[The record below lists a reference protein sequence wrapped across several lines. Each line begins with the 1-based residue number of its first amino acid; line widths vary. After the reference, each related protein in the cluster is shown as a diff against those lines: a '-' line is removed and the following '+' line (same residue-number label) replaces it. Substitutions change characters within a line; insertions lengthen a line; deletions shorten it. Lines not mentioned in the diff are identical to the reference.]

1 VDAQEGVTNGVGTGN
16 TSGTDGFLRFSA
28 AYIGLAFTGLVTFNS
43 LTAAGST
50 QINGANITTGTI
62 NANRISLSGKNIT
75 DLTNNAG
82 YTNDDTADSAFN
94 LAGGKNK
101 TFYQDTAPGSGMIV
115 GDLWVDQDATDVS
128 NKYYRRTTV
137 SGTDQWL
144 LINPSTVGGWNLTA
158 SSLFSGTLVNA
169 ANAAFT
175 SGAGHISINS
185 GGSIHTPKFY
195 VNQQGNAGFSGVLTF
210 TDGTMDLGGVAKS
223 TITNSEITLS
233 DVSSNLADKTPGQQ
247 VQEAFTQSTNITAG
261 KIRLQSTAQSSN
273 ASNCIE
279 LDAGSNQ
286 IVIKDGGVS
295 RVIIGKL

>member
-1 VDAQEGVTNGVGTGN
+1 
-16 TSGTDGFLRFSA
+16 
-28 AYIGLAFTGLVTFNS
+28 
-43 LTAAGST
+43 
-50 QINGANITTGTI
+50 
-62 NANRISLSGKNIT
+62 
-75 DLTNNAG
+75 
-82 YTNDDTADSAFN
+82 
-94 LAGGKNK
+94 
-101 TFYQDTAPGSGMIV
+101 M
-115 GDLWVDQDATDVS
+115 
-128 NKYYRRTTV
+128 
-137 SGTDQWL
+137 
-144 LINPSTVGGWNLTA
+144 
-158 SSLFSGTLVNA
+158 
-169 ANAAFT
+169 
-175 SGAGHISINS
+175 
-185 GGSIHTPKFY
+185 
-195 VNQQGNAGFSGVLTF
+195 NQQGNAGFSGVLTF